1 MKMTYRQAP
10 PLGFDPGEQVARW
23 WGTTTVACWGQVCPK
38 DGMVDVPPAVE
49 PECWLQRY
57 HFFDVIVCLRV
68 LVLLHGRVVVGNV
81 GLVVFRVM
89 NFHNLATD
97 NTFKGA
103 IVVLQ
108 IWKSNRGEVRG
119 SRSRRKRPQAGGP
132 NLSAK

>member
-1 MKMTYRQAP
+1 
-10 PLGFDPGEQVARW
+10 
-23 WGTTTVACWGQVCPK
+23 
-38 DGMVDVPPAVE
+38 
-49 PECWLQRY
+49 
-57 HFFDVIVCLRV
+57 
-68 LVLLHGRVVVGNV
+68 
-81 GLVVFRVM
+81 VVFRVM